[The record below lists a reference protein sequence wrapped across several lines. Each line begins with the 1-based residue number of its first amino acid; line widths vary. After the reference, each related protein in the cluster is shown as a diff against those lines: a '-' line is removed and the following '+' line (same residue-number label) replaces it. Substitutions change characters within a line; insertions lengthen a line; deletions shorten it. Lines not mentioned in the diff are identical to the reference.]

1 MDTVVAATMRPVTLQ
16 NESIGRFVTDADGAI
31 CIRDSFLLLI
41 NNERVHSG
49 FDETILIN
57 G

>member
-1 MDTVVAATMRPVTLQ
+1 MRPVTLQ
-16 NESIGRFVTDADGAI
+16 NESIDGFVTDTDGTI

-49 FDETILIN
+49 FDETILIK